1 MIPRSLLLGLA
12 ALGVVLT
19 ATVVPGVFTVDE
31 DYYLATLV
39 ALRHGRLTVPGTEGL
54 TPSSELLYFDPMGHA
69 RAVTATPV
77 ASTAPPLYAPLALP
91 FSPLGWRGL
100 VALNT
105 LSFLVAAAL
114 VFAVA
119 RRYSTGAATPW
130 LAVAA
135 FALGGYSLEYAQG
148 VWPHMLAVLLC
159 LGSFTLAARV
169 RDGAS
174 LALAFAAGMCAGVA
188 AGLRYQNIVFAGAV
202 GLGVAI
208 WAPRRLRTGGAYAGG
223 VAAPLAAS
231 SLLNH
236 ARLGFWSPLS
246 KGPGYLS
253 VRGVR
258 SAGGFLLD
266 ALRMGWARVVDF
278 STRPPITSGEHTV
291 YFSRNADSG
300 AYFIDGA
307 MKKAWLQ
314 SAPWIALALLVCL
327 LAWAGRAGAEGCQRR
342 ELKAISLVLLSVL
355 GLFAAAGVQR
365 TDGLCYNQRYFLEL
379 VPLVAVAFAWSLDR
393 LPVGR
398 TRLLVG
404 SLVGCLVAV
413 TALRAG
419 DPLAAG
425 QDRLLLDLPLL
436 LAALA
441 VLGWLLAHRRG
452 GTRIL
457 DLAVGACLAWALLVH
472 VGDDLPASRQ
482 RRRSHATQLALY
494 RQTIPDRSALFTWWG
509 AKDATGPLQL
519 DRDVVVLDA
528 RNDDGRDFP
537 VLADELLAAGRRVFV
552 LADGFP
558 HRLLTAKL
566 AGRPVREVTHAPA
579 VILEVGAAPVR

>member
-1 MIPRSLLLGLA
+1 VLPRSLLLGLA
-12 ALGVVLT
+12 ALGVALT

-54 TPSSELLYFDPMGHA
+54 TPSSELLYFDPMGHS
-69 RAVTATPV
+69 RTVTATPV

-91 FSPLGWRGL
+91 FSLLGWRGL

-105 LSFLVAAAL
+105 LSFLAAAAL
-114 VFAVA
+114 VFAFA
-119 RRYSTGAATPW
+119 RRYATGAATPW
-130 LAVAA
+130 LAVGA

-148 VWPHMLAVLLC
+148 AWPQMLAVLLC
-159 LGSFTLAARV
+159 LGAFALAARV

-174 LALAFAAGMCAGVA
+174 TTLAFAAGLCAGLA
-188 AGLRYQNIVFAGAV
+188 SGLRYQNVVFAGAV

-208 WAPRRLRTGGAYAGG
+208 WAPRRWRAGTAYAGG
-223 VAAPLAAS
+223 VALPLAAS

-236 ARLGFWSPLS
+236 ARLGFWNPLS

-253 VRGVR
+253 LRGVR
-258 SAGGFLLD
+258 STGGFLLD

-291 YFSRNADSG
+291 YFSRDADSG
-300 AYFIDGA
+300 AYLIDGA
-307 MKKAWLQ
+307 IKKAWLQ
-314 SAPWIALALLVCL
+314 SAPWIVLALLVCA
-327 LAWAGRAGAEGCQRR
+327 LAWTGRAGGDERQRR
-342 ELKAISLVLLSVL
+342 ELKAISLVLLGVL

-365 TDGLCYNQRYFLEL
+365 TDGLCYNQRYLLEL
-379 VPLVAVAFAWSLDR
+379 VPLVAIAFAWSLDR
-393 LPVGR
+393 LPLDR

-404 SLVGCLVAV
+404 GLAGCVVAV
-413 TALRAG
+413 VALRADG
-419 DPLAAG
+419 PLAAG
-425 QDRLLLDLPLL
+425 RDRLLLDLPLL

-441 VLGWLLAHRRG
+441 AVGWLLARRRG
-452 GTRIL
+452 RTRVL

-472 VGDDLPASRQ
+472 LGDDLAASRQ
-482 RRRSHATQLALY
+482 RRRSHATMLAAY

-509 AKDATGPLQL
+509 AKDAAGPLQL

-528 RNDDGRDFP
+528 RNDDGETMP
-537 VLADELLAAGRRVFV
+537 ALVDELLAAKRRVFV
-552 LADGFP
+552 LANGFS
-558 HRLLTAKL
+558 RKVLTDAL
-566 AGRPVREVTHAPA
+566 GGRPVREVTGEPMF
-579 VILEVGAAPVR
+579 VVEVVGPGA